1 MTFRVLPKALLLL
14 ALPTLGL
21 LPAPVR
27 AQQAPDLE
35 AAFKTPPESARPWV
49 FWYWMNGAVTPA
61 GITADLEAMKEAGI
75 GGAYLMPIKDVEN
88 PPAISPSAR
97 QLSPQW
103 WAMVKHSMQEADR
116 LGLKLAMH
124 VSDGFALAGGPWITP
139 ELSMQHV
146 VSAQTQVAGGKKLNL
161 TLPQPPTVQGYYR
174 DIAVYAYPTPTGS
187 TVSTATQKPQISSS
201 LTGENLDLLAT
212 PGNKKGF
219 KTSEPGW
226 IQYAFDQPFT
236 CRSLR
241 IRSNGYNY
249 QANRL
254 LVSVSDDGRTFR
266 PLTRLHPPR
275 SGWQDSSA
283 VTHAL
288 PATTARFFRFAY
300 DPTGSEPGAE
310 DLDAAKWKQSLK
322 VSEIQLSG
330 AARIHQFEGKNGD
343 VWRVSERA
351 TPAQLPD
358 AQCVPLGKI
367 INLTSQLD
375 ATGRLTWTA
384 PPGRWTIL
392 RMGHTSTGQIN
403 TTGGGGRGLE
413 CDKFNP
419 AAVTLQFDK
428 WFGEAVRQGG
438 PELAARV
445 LKVFHVDSWECGSQ
459 NWSANFPAEFRARR
473 GYDLL
478 PYLPVLAG
486 VPLQSADQS
495 ERVLADVRQ
504 TIAELVNDKFY
515 VTLRD
520 LAHAKGCTFSAEAI
534 APTMVSD
541 GLLHYQHADVP
552 MGEFWLRSP
561 THDKPN
567 DMLDAVS
574 GAHIYGKN
582 IVQAEA
588 FTELKLA
595 WDEHPG
601 MLKALQDRNYA
612 LGVNRLVYHVFV
624 HNPWLDRKPGM
635 TLSGIGLFF
644 QRDQTWWKPGRAW
657 VDYARRCQALLQ
669 LGRPVV
675 DVAVFTGEET
685 PRRAVL
691 PNHLVDD
698 LPGIFGPQAVAAEH
712 QRLANA
718 GLPMREQ
725 PEKVSASANMET
737 ADMLVDPLHGYAY
750 DSFNKDALLRLAKVE
765 NGRIVL
771 PGGASYG
778 LLVVPGALKM
788 SPDSSAMSL
797 DVTKKLLELVEAG
810 GWVLLNRK
818 PGHSPSF
825 QNYPAA
831 DAAVQ
836 QEMLRVARLADTV
849 TVSDPINHD
858 VRGILLR
865 GPYNRASFASLG
877 MAPDM
882 LASNASG
889 QRAKCIAWTH
899 RTAPEFDIYFIS
911 NQLDSARTIN
921 LSLRVAGRQP
931 ELWDAVTGEIRPVTD
946 WKTEN
951 GRTTLPLHLERNG
964 SVFVVFRESTTQ
976 QSAHNG
982 SNWLETQPVQTLAG
996 QWQVRFDPKMGG
1008 PAQPVNFSQLT
1019 DWSKSPDASISYY
1032 SGTATYTQSFRWQPS
1047 KQPKKQ
1053 KGQLAGAPSTQVYL
1067 DLGTVAN
1074 LAEVRVNGQPCGI
1087 AWTPPY
1093 RLDIT
1098 KALKKGDNQLEI
1110 SVTNTWANRLIG
1122 DQALPADQR
1131 QTWTPAPSPAA
1142 GKPLLPAGL
1151 LGPVR
1156 IGISSTPTFPSK
1168 VD

>member
-1 MTFRVLPKALLLL
+1 MKTRLLPKTLLLL

-21 LPAPVR
+21 LPASVC

-35 AAFKTPPESARPWV
+35 SVFRNPPEAARPWV

-88 PPAISPSAR
+88 PPAISPPAR

-146 VSAQTQVAGGKKLNL
+146 VSAQTQVTGGKKLSL
-161 TLPQPPTVQGYYR
+161 LLPQPPRVQGYYR
-174 DIAVYAYPTPTGS
+174 DVAVYAYPTPNGS
-187 TVSTATQKPQISSS
+187 GISTAAVKPTITSS
-201 LTGENLDLLAT
+201 LTGENLDLIAT

-254 LVSVSDDGRTFR
+254 RAEVSDDGRTFR
-266 PLTRLHPPR
+266 PVTRLQPPR

-300 DPTGSEPGAE
+300 DPAGSEPGAE

-330 AARIHQFEGKNGD
+330 EARIHQFEGKNGD
-343 VWRVSERA
+343 VWRVSQRT

-358 AQCVPLGKI
+358 AQCVPLGKVL
-367 INLTSQLD
+367 NLTDKLD
-375 ATGRLTWTA
+375 ANGRLTWAA
-384 PPGRWTIL
+384 PPGRWNIL

-419 AAVTLQFDK
+419 AAVSLQFNK

-445 LKVFHVDSWECGSQ
+445 LKGFHVDSWECGSQ
-459 NWSANFPAEFRARR
+459 NWSQNFPAEFRQRR

-478 PYLPVLAG
+478 PWLPVMAG
-486 VPLQSADQS
+486 VPLVSADQS

-515 VTLRD
+515 VTLKD

-685 PRRAVL
+685 PRRAIL
-691 PNHLVDD
+691 PNRLIND
-698 LPGIFGPQAVAAEH
+698 LPGIFGPQAVAAE
-712 QRLANA
+712 QKRLTNA

-737 ADMLVDPLHGYAY
+737 ADMLVDPLHGYQY

-788 SPDSSAMSL
+788 SPDSTAMSPEVANRL
-797 DVTKKLLELVEAG
+797 GSLVQAG
-810 GWVLLNRK
+810 ATVLLNRR
-818 PGHSPSF
+818 PNHSPSLQSF
-825 QNYPAA
+825 PAA
-831 DAAVQ
+831 DKAIQQLAAQLPQVAAATASTAPVAFTAGQ
-836 QEMLRVARLADTV
+836 GRVLQGPFTNDSFEALGLAR
-849 TVSDPINHD
+849 D
-858 VRGILLR
+858 VVA
-865 GPYNRASFASLG
+865 NT
-877 MAPDM
+877 
-882 LASNASG
+882 ASG
-889 QRAKCIAWTH
+889 QRTRSIAWTH
-899 RTAPEFDIYFIS
+899 RTDSQFDIYFIS

-931 ELWDAVTGEIRPVTD
+931 ELWDAVTGETRPATD

-951 GRTTLPLHLERNG
+951 GRTLLPIHLDRNG
-964 SVFVVFRESTTQ
+964 SIFVVFRKSSTKT
-976 QSAHNG
+976 SAHAG
-982 SNWLETQPVQTLAG
+982 LNWLETKPVQTLNAS
-996 QWQVRFDPKMGG
+996 WQVRFDAKADG
-1008 PAQPVNFSQLT
+1008 PAQPVAFAQLT
-1019 DWSKSPDASISYY
+1019 DWSKHADTQISHY
-1032 SGTATYTQSFRWQPS
+1032 SGTAEYSQMFKWKPA
-1047 KQPKKQ
+1047 
-1053 KGQLAGAPSTQVYL
+1053 KGQPQRTYL
-1067 DLGTVAN
+1067 ELGQVAN
-1074 LAEVRVNGQPCGI
+1074 LAEVQLNGKPCGI
-1087 AWTPPY
+1087 TWTAPY
-1093 RLDIT
+1093 RVDIT
-1098 KALKKGDNQLEI
+1098 DVLQKGDNQLRI
-1110 SVTNTWANRLIG
+1110 LVTNTWANRLLG
-1122 DQALPADQR
+1122 DQALPANQR
-1131 QTWTPAPSPAA
+1131 KTWSPAPSPAA

-1151 LGPVR
+1151 LGPVTL
-1156 IGISSTPTFPSK
+1156 SVSK
-1168 VD
+1168 

>member
-1 MTFRVLPKALLLL
+1 MKPRLLHKALLLL

-21 LPAPVR
+21 LPAAAC
-27 AQQAPDLE
+27 AQQAPAIDLE
-35 AAFKTPPESARPWV
+35 KAFQNPPEAARPWV
-49 FWYWMNGAVTPA
+49 FWYWMNAAVTA
-61 GITADLEAMKEAGI
+61 EGITADLEAMKEAGI
-75 GGAYLMPIKDVEN
+75 GGAYLMPIKGVEN
-88 PPAISPSAR
+88 PPLVTPPAR

-103 WAMVKHSMQEADR
+103 WAMVQHAMREADR

-146 VSAQTQVAGGKKLNL
+146 VAAQTQVTGGQKLTL
-161 TLPQPPTVQGYYR
+161 ALPQPPTAQGYYR
-174 DIAVYAYPTPTGS
+174 DIAVYAYPTPAGGGT
-187 TVSTATQKPQISSS
+187 TTASIKPQITSSMA
-201 LTGENLDLLAT
+201 GENLALLT
-212 PGNKKGF
+212 TTGNKKGF
-219 KTSEPGW
+219 KTNESGW

-241 IRSNGYNY
+241 IRSSGYNY

-254 LVSVSDDGRTFR
+254 RVEASDDGRVFR
-266 PLTRLHPPR
+266 PVAQLQPPR

-288 PATTARFFRFAY
+288 PATTARFFRFLY
-300 DPTGSEPGAE
+300 DPAGSEPGAE

-322 VSEIQLSG
+322 VAEIQLSG
-330 AARIHQFEGKNGD
+330 EARIHQFEGKNGD
-343 VWRVSERA
+343 VWRVSER
-351 TPAQLPD
+351 TTTAQVPD
-358 AQCVPLGKI
+358 AQCVPLGKLL
-367 INLTSQLD
+367 NLSAKLD
-375 ATGRLTWTA
+375 ANGRLTWTA

-392 RMGHTSTGQIN
+392 RLGHTSTGQTN

-438 PELAARV
+438 PALAARV

-459 NWSANFPAEFRARR
+459 NWSANFAAEFRQRR

-486 VPLQSADQS
+486 VPLQSADVS
-495 ERVLADVRQ
+495 ERVLFDVRQ

-520 LAHAKGCTFSAEAI
+520 LAHAKGCTVSAEAI

-541 GLLHYQHADVP
+541 GLLHYQNADVP

-582 IVQAEA
+582 VVQAEA

-595 WDEHPG
+595 WDEHPA

-612 LGVNRLVYHVFV
+612 LGVNRLVYHVFA
-624 HNPWLDRKPGM
+624 HNPWLDRRPGL

-669 LGRPVV
+669 LGHPVV

-685 PRRAVL
+685 PRRAIL
-691 PNHLVDD
+691 PNHLVND
-698 LPGIFGPQAVAAEH
+698 LPGLFGPAAVAAEH
-712 QRLANA
+712 QRLANV
-718 GLPMREQ
+718 GLPTREQ
-725 PEKVSASANMET
+725 PANVSASANMET

-778 LLVVPGALKM
+778 LLVVPGALKL
-788 SPDSSAMSL
+788 SPDSTDMSPEVAQRLRELAGAGAMM
-797 DVTKKLLELVEAG
+797 
-810 GWVLLNRK
+810 LLNRQ
-818 PGHSPSF
+818 PSHSPSF

-831 DAAVQ
+831 GAALQ
-836 QEMLRVARLADTV
+836 QEIARFAELADTV
-849 TVSDPINHD
+849 TITDPISHD
-858 VRGILLR
+858 GRGLILR
-865 GPYNRASFASLG
+865 GPYARASFASLG
-877 MAPDM
+877 LAPDL
-882 LASNASG
+882 LATTPTG
-889 QRAKCIAWTH
+889 QRARRIAWTH
-899 RTAPEFDIYFIS
+899 RTAPDFDIYFVS
-911 NQLDSARTIN
+911 NQLDSARTID

-931 ELWDAVTGEIRPVTD
+931 ELWDAVTGETRPATE
-946 WKTEN
+946 WAIEN
-951 GRTTLPLHLERNG
+951 GRTRLPLHLDRNG
-964 SVFVVFRESTTQ
+964 SLFVVFREPTAQ
-976 QSAHNG
+976 QGAHAG
-982 SNWLETQPVQTLAG
+982 PNWLTVKPVQALDG
-996 QWQVRFDPKMGG
+996 PWQVRFDTKSGG
-1008 PAQPVNFSQLT
+1008 PAQPVAFSQLT
-1019 DWSKSPDASISYY
+1019 DWSTHAEAAIQHY
-1032 SGTATYTQSFRWQPS
+1032 SGTAEYRQTFRWKPAKGPQPRI
-1047 KQPKKQ
+1047 
-1053 KGQLAGAPSTQVYL
+1053 YL
-1067 DLGTVAN
+1067 DLGQLAN
-1074 LAEVRVNGQPCGI
+1074 LAEVQLNGRPCGI

-1093 RLDIT
+1093 RLDVT
-1098 KALKKGDNQLEI
+1098 DALQKGDNQLRI
-1110 SVTNTWANRLIG
+1110 LVTNTWANRLLG

-1131 QTWTPAPSPAA
+1131 RTWTTAPSPTA

-1151 LGPVR
+1151 LGPVTLGSR
-1156 IGISSTPTFPSK
+1156 PLATPTPTN
-1168 VD
+1168 